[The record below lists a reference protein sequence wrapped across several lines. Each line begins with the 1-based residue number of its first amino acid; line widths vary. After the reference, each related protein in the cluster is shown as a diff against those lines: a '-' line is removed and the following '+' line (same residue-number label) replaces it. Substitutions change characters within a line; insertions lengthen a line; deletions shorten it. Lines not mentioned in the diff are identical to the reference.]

1 MVRSAQLVIPTI
13 TSSEITSK
21 YIQLQYISE
30 ATHEVKVEAHSL
42 LPQQSQT

>member
-1 MVRSAQLVIPTI
+1 MVRSAQLVVPTI

-30 ATHEVKVEAHSL
+30 ATHQERSKHTYHPHSKGV
-42 LPQQSQT
+42 